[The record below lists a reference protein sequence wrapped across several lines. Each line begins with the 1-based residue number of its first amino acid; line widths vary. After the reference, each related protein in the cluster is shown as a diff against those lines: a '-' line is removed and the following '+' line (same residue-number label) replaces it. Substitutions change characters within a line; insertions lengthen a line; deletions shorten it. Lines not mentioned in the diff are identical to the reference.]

1 MTRSPFFAAVISLL
15 LATLAVAEIKSIT
28 ISDDSRPLILL
39 QTFGFT
45 QTGHVT
51 ISVLYSSSQDSSRT
65 GFYLVEQES
74 VLLVDIELQQNSS
87 FCVLDSHYVHHFDQ
101 SYQVTSPGYYSLFF
115 ANCAPGTKVSMKFKT
130 EMYNLDPNGSKDY
143 LPAGSTQLPGL
154 LFVFSLCYLTFFG
167 LWVYLCYNKKQMI
180 HILVAALLI
189 MKSLSL
195 ICGAEVKHYVKTT
208 GTPHG
213 WNIPFY
219 VFQFLGN
226 VLLFMVIV
234 LVGTGWSFLK
244 PKIRGKEKTLLAMVI
259 PFEVVS
265 TIASVVIGETG
276 PYVQNWLIWTYI
288 IFFAEVSCWV
298 AMRLVIVWWMC
309 SLRKTSRKTVK
320 NLGTSPFFGKFYN
333 LVFVYLLFTRV
344 AIGVFMLNETADYK
358 YQWESNVAGEI
369 ASLAFYA
376 LMCYYMFRPIERNG
390 FSDVEDEKE
399 EEELLQI
406 FDLEEDQV

>member
-298 AMRLVIVWWMC
+298 AMRLVIVCWMC
-309 SLRKTSRKTVK
+309 IL
-320 NLGTSPFFGKFYN
+320 
-333 LVFVYLLFTRV
+333 
-344 AIGVFMLNETADYK
+344 
-358 YQWESNVAGEI
+358 
-369 ASLAFYA
+369 
-376 LMCYYMFRPIERNG
+376 
-390 FSDVEDEKE
+390 
-399 EEELLQI
+399 
-406 FDLEEDQV
+406 